1 MTMTDLEEKLQE
13 FEKQD
18 EKFTVNSLGS
28 ANWCLKKIKVAEDK
42 KAELKQFIADEKA
55 KLDLFLA
62 EAVKE
67 HDDKIEY
74 FSYLLEPYIAETLKD
89 EKKKSIKLPGG
100 VVGFRAS
107 QPKIER
113 DEEKLLAWV
122 KANKASF
129 VKVSENV
136 NWSDLKTELKFE
148 GKQAVTTDGEV
159 VPGITVEEQEAKF
172 YVKVV

>member
-1 MTMTDLEEKLQE
+1 LTMTDLEEKLQT

-18 EKFTVNSLGS
+18 EKFEVNSLGS

-42 KAELKQFIADEKA
+42 KTELKQFIADEKA
-55 KLDLFLA
+55 KLDLFFT
-62 EAVKE
+62 ETVKDY
-67 HDDKIEY
+67 DDKIEY

-89 EKKKSIKLPGG
+89 EKKKSVKLPVG

-122 KANKASF
+122 KANKANC
-129 VKVSENV
+129 VKTVESVS
-136 NWSDLKTELKFE
+136 WSDLKTELKFE

>member
-1 MTMTDLEEKLQE
+1 MTDLEEKLQT

-18 EKFTVNSLGS
+18 EKFEVNSLGS
-28 ANWCLKKIKVAEDK
+28 ANWCLKKIKVAEYK
-42 KAELKQFIADEKA
+42 KAELKQLVADEKA
-55 KLDLFLA
+55 KLDLFFT
-62 EAVKE
+62 ETVKDY
-67 HDDKIEY
+67 DDKIEY

-89 EKKKSIKLPGG
+89 EKKKSVKLPVG

-129 VKVSENV
+129 VKVSESV
-136 NWSDLKTELKFE
+136 NWGELKTELKFKS
-148 GKQAVTTDGEV
+148 GKAITTDGEV

-172 YVKVV
+172 YVKVSG

>member
-1 MTMTDLEEKLQE
+1 MTDLEEKLQE

-42 KAELKQFIADEKA
+42 KTELKQFIADEKA

-89 EKKKSIKLPGG
+89 EKKKSVKLPGG

-136 NWSDLKTELKFE
+136 NWSELKTELKFE

-172 YVKVV
+172 YVKVSG